1 MKVFKSKKIKKKKK
15 RLFMSFLFFFFFSYA
30 FIYMYLSKNK
40 AKSSV
45 LSNNVDYI
53 RFNVN
58 NYIKSKLVKNVNEPV
73 NLLNEKVKD
82 AIYVPK
88 KNKKVKKTGYI
99 KNTTQDIPNNN
110 DPIIYVYNTHESEKY
125 NNYSVY
131 DAAFLLSD
139 KLNKEGIG
147 TYFEEKSVTAFLS
160 ENNLKYYKSY
170 QGSRK
175 YLSEAKE
182 KYNTIKYFFDIHR
195 DSVGKSK
202 STITVNGKSYAKV
215 LFVVGTD
222 NPNNASNKNNAEKLN
237 RIIDSK
243 VNGISR
249 GILSHG
255 GKGYNGV
262 YNQDISDNV
271 FLIEVGGPDN
281 TKEEVE
287 STIDIIYISIK
298 EYIGG
303 MVW

>member
-40 AKSSV
+40 AKSSI

-88 KNKKVKKTGYI
+88 KDKKVKKTGYI
-99 KNTTQDIPNNN
+99 KNTTQDISNNN

-147 TYFEEKSVTAFLS
+147 TYFEEKSVAAFLS

-303 MVW
+303 MV

>member
-15 RLFMSFLFFFFFSYA
+15 RLFMAFLFFFFFSYV

-45 LSNNVDYI
+45 LLNNVDYI

-58 NYIKSKLVKNVNEPV
+58 NYIKNKLVKNVNEPV

-88 KNKKVKKTGYI
+88 KDKKVKKTGYI
-99 KNTTQDIPNNN
+99 KNTTQDISNNN

-147 TYFEEKSVTAFLS
+147 TYFEEKSVATFLS

-195 DSVGKSK
+195 DSVGKGK

-237 RIIDSK
+237 KIIDSK
-243 VNGISR
+243 LNGISR

-303 MVW
+303 MV

>member
-40 AKSSV
+40 SKSSV

-215 LFVVGTD
+215 LFVIGTD

-303 MVW
+303 MV

>member
-40 AKSSV
+40 SKSSV

-58 NYIKSKLVKNVNEPV
+58 NYIKSKLFKNVNEPV

-215 LFVVGTD
+215 LFVIGTD

-303 MVW
+303 MV

>member
-40 AKSSV
+40 SKSSV

-175 YLSEAKE
+175 YLSE
-182 KYNTIKYFFDIHR
+182 
-195 DSVGKSK
+195 V
-202 STITVNGKSYAKV
+202 
-215 LFVVGTD
+215 
-222 NPNNASNKNNAEKLN
+222 
-237 RIIDSK
+237 
-243 VNGISR
+243 
-249 GILSHG
+249 
-255 GKGYNGV
+255 
-262 YNQDISDNV
+262 
-271 FLIEVGGPDN
+271 
-281 TKEEVE
+281 
-287 STIDIIYISIK
+287 
-298 EYIGG
+298 
-303 MVW
+303 

>member
-58 NYIKSKLVKNVNEPV
+58 NYIKNKLVKNVNEPV

-88 KNKKVKKTGYI
+88 KDKKVKKTGYI
-99 KNTTQDIPNNN
+99 KNTTQDIPDNN

-139 KLNKEGIG
+139 KLNKEGIE
-147 TYFEEKSVTAFLS
+147 TYFEEKSVAAFLS

-202 STITVNGKSYAKV
+202 STITFNGKSYAKV

-303 MVW
+303 MV